1 MSEERTPGAL
11 GSNDQLGL
19 VPEGCTPAD
28 AAMLRQA
35 NHALA
40 DDVHLLQTA
49 LADLYA
55 QIHEFAA
62 TYGEADFYTGAA
74 LAALAKTAPL
84 DYHWPFHSPTADE
97 AIAKLLAKRGPNLSY
112 TTGMSHNKG
121 APQSNQ

>member
-1 MSEERTPGAL
+1 MTDAGTPGNVPL
-11 GSNDQLGL
+11 NDQLGQ

-28 AAMLRQA
+28 AAILRRA

-55 QIHEFAA
+55 QVREFAA

-74 LAALAKTAPL
+74 LAVLAKTAPI
-84 DYHWPFHSPTADE
+84 DYRWPFYSPTADE
-97 AIAKLLAKRGPNLSY
+97 AIAKLLAKRGPN
-112 TTGMSHNKG
+112 
-121 APQSNQ
+121 

>member
-1 MSEERTPGAL
+1 MNTTTQPGPL
-11 GSNDQLGL
+11 EVRLSDQLGL

-28 AAMLRQA
+28 AAMLRRA

-62 TYGEADFYTGAA
+62 THGEADFYTGAA
-74 LAALAKTAPL
+74 LAVLAKTAPL
-84 DYHWPFHSPTADE
+84 DYQWPFHSPTADE
-97 AIAKLLAKRGPNLSY
+97 AISKLLAKRR
-112 TTGMSHNKG
+112 
-121 APQSNQ
+121 A

>member
-1 MSEERTPGAL
+1 MDSESNKPTNVD
-11 GSNDQLGL
+11 SNDQLGL

-28 AAMLRQA
+28 AAMLRRA

-55 QIHEFAA
+55 QVHEFAA

-74 LAALAKTAPL
+74 LAVLAKTAPL

-97 AIAKLLAKRGPNLSY
+97 AIAKLLAKRGPNVGVEPPYSV
-112 TTGMSHNKG
+112 G
-121 APQSNQ
+121 SND